1 MVGVQGPQAQ
11 GAPGWGAPSAAPSPQ
26 GGSGEKV
33 LIALASVVA
42 VIALVGGSVF
52 VVGQRGDE
60 SSGPDTT
67 DPDTTDPDT
76 TDPDTTDPETTDP
89 ETTDPGTLGPP
100 DTYDSYSTVIDDEGF
115 IEVSL
120 PDEWSDR
127 TTAGIEVDS
136 DTGETTPG
144 VRASTDIAEFV
155 AGYTASGAE
164 IVIYGATTLESL
176 AQLYDDQCLSDLP
189 PEDVTTVADGLEG
202 QFILFS
208 ECTGTDDIEGDGFA
222 YVAAFD
228 LPDGNTLSIAVVI
241 AVEADFE
248 AVGAIIDTV
257 EVVA

>member
-1 MVGVQGPQAQ
+1 MVGVQGPQAP
-11 GAPGWGAPSAAPSPQ
+11 GGPGWAAPAAAPTPQ

-42 VIALVGGSVF
+42 VVALVGGSLF
-52 VVGQRGDE
+52 VVGQRGDD
-60 SSGPDTT
+60 SGDGPDPTETT
-67 DPDTTDPDT
+67 DPDTTDPDST
-76 TDPDTTDPETTDP
+76 DSTDTDPTDS
-89 ETTDPGTLGPP
+89 TDPGTLGPP
-100 DTYDSYSTVIDDEGF
+100 DTYDSYSTVTDDEGF

-120 PDEWSDR
+120 PDEWTDR

-136 DTGETTPG
+136 ETGETTPG
-144 VRASTDIAEFV
+144 VRASTDIADFV

-164 IVIYGATTLESL
+164 IVIYGATTLDSL
-176 AQLYDDQCLSDLP
+176 AQLYDDQCLTDLP
-189 PEDVTTVADGLEG
+189 PEDVTTVVDGLEG

-208 ECTGTDDIEGDGFA
+208 ECTGTDDVEGDGFA